1 MVICQQKSIFA
12 QELGFN
18 ILRNNML
25 KFNTKQ
31 KKIDLRQ
38 HSQTNVNT
46 TLYRMCL
53 WKFWPIKFQEKNF
66 VRNIELLKYVNTL
79 QQTNHDENLIELFRE
94 WKWSSQ

>member
-1 MVICQQKSIFA
+1 
-12 QELGFN
+12 
-18 ILRNNML
+18 ML

-31 KKIDLRQ
+31 KKNWPTSTFSNKREHDPLQ
-38 HSQTNVNT
+38 NVS
-46 TLYRMCL
+46 MVCV
-53 WKFWPIKFQEKNF
+53 WPIKFQEKNF